1 MTFSCDEKLAG
12 FGELDFYLLD
22 ETDNWPFVVTDET
35 SAQISI
41 APHEHD
47 VDALLD
53 PDSIIVSVRPKDS
66 SEGTLQQIAISFKLI
81 TRSEALD
88 QLLEQY
94 ANKPGVAIGKL
105 NNDFKKMY
113 GTNTEP
119 LYLNFSVDDGAKV
132 DGTAYTLVSIS
143 GETRKRPVYYTP

>member
-12 FGELDFYLLD
+12 FAEMDFFLLE
-22 ETDNWPFVVTDET
+22 ETANWPFVVTDEN
-35 SAQISI
+35 SAQIVF
-41 APHEHD
+41 APSVND

-53 PDSIIVSVRPKDS
+53 PDSIDVSVKGKES
-66 SEGTLQQIAISFKLI
+66 SDGTLQQINISFKMI

-94 ANKPGVAIGKL
+94 ANKPGVVVGKL
-105 NNDFKKMY
+105 NNDFKKLY
-113 GTNTEP
+113 GTITEP
-119 LYLNFSVDDGAKV
+119 LYLSFDVDDGSKAEGAAFTVINIK
-132 DGTAYTLVSIS
+132 

>member
-12 FGELDFYLLD
+12 FGELDFYLLE
-22 ETDNWPFVVTDET
+22 ETSNWPFVVTDET
-35 SAQISI
+35 SAQIVI
-41 APHEHD
+41 APFENN

-53 PDSIIVSVRPKDS
+53 PDSIDVSVKGKES
-66 SEGTLQQIAISFKLI
+66 SDGTLQQISISFKLI

-88 QLLEQY
+88 QLMEQY

-119 LYLNFSVDDGAKV
+119 LYLSFDVDDGSKV
-132 DGTAYTLVSIS
+132 DGTAYTIVSIK